1 LRTPSLVVLGFLA
14 IVAVP
19 SPSYAASA
27 GVLRTEIGPSPNVV
41 EVDRRC
47 DAGCLGIEIGTVTGS
62 AVSAG
67 RIGGGNRTV
76 EANATR
82 PLA

>member
-1 LRTPSLVVLGFLA
+1 LRTPSLLVLGFLE

-19 SPSYAASA
+19 SPSYVASA
-27 GVLRTEIGPSPNVV
+27 GVLRTEIGPSPNVA

-67 RIGGGNRTV
+67 GIGGGNLTV
-76 EANATR
+76 EANAAR

>member
-1 LRTPSLVVLGFLA
+1 LPTPSLLVLGFLA

-27 GVLRTEIGPSPNVV
+27 GVLHTEIGPSPNVV
-41 EVDRRC
+41 EVDRRF

-62 AVSAG
+62 AVSSG
-67 RIGGGNRTV
+67 GIGGANRTV

>member
-1 LRTPSLVVLGFLA
+1 LRTPSLLVLGFLA

-19 SPSYAASA
+19 SPSDAASA
-27 GVLRTEIGPSPNVV
+27 GVLRTETGPSPNVV

-47 DAGCLGIEIGTVTGS
+47 DAGCLGIEIGAVTGS
-62 AVSAG
+62 AVNAG

>member
-1 LRTPSLVVLGFLA
+1 LSVLGFSA

-19 SPSYAASA
+19 SSSYAASA
-27 GVLRTEIGPSPNVV
+27 SVLRTEIGLSPIVV

-47 DAGCLGIEIGTVTGS
+47 DAGCLGIEIGMVTGS